1 MFKVITHSQQFHID
15 EVMAIALLDLYFLN
29 ENYSIIRA
37 NRKDIL
43 IDESKLNDKCFVI
56 DVGFEYNPELLNFDH
71 HQNSNDLCWND
82 GLPYSSCGLVWQ
94 WLKSKSLSNFIPNDV
109 IIVMEEKLIRKIDKH
124 DNGIELWDD
133 GNFISIY
140 NRKTDDSKIQD
151 IQFLKAVNAAKDYIE
166 NIVIDIKNNIK
177 ADQTILKYIKNS
189 DNIEDI
195 VIFNSNVPNGAVRV
209 SELTPKELVIIPRTK
224 HSWTIQSVPENSK
237 DIFSIKCP
245 SPISWRGLSDE
256 ELSNVSGIA
265 NMIFCHKNGYVTM
278 VNGSLDDAL
287 KVARIIIDNNKH
299 F

>member
-1 MFKVITHSQQFHID
+1 MFKVITHSQQFHTD
-15 EVMAIALLDLYFLN
+15 EVMAIALLDLYFLKD
-29 ENYSIIRA
+29 NYSIIRS

-43 IDESKLNDKCFVI
+43 IDEAKLNNKCFVI
-56 DVGFEYNPELLNFDH
+56 DIGFDYNPELLNFDH
-71 HQNSNDLCWND
+71 HQNSDNLCWDD
-82 GLPYSSCGLVWQ
+82 GLPYSSCGLIWQ
-94 WLKSKSLSNFIPNDV
+94 WLKGNSLSTFMSDD
-109 IIVMEEKLIRKIDKH
+109 IIAKMEEKLIKKIDKH

-140 NRKTDDSKIQD
+140 NRKTDDAKIQD
-151 IQFLKAVNAAKDYIE
+151 IQFSKALHAAKDYIE

-189 DNIEDI
+189 ENIEDI
-195 VIFNSNVPNGAVRV
+195 VIFNSNVPNGATRV
-209 SELTPKELVIIPRTK
+209 TELTSKQLVIIPRTK
-224 HSWTIQSVPENSK
+224 YSWTIQSVPKKSK

-256 ELSNVSGIA
+256 ELSMISGIP

-278 VNGSLDDAL
+278 VNGSLEDAL
-287 KVARIIIDNNKH
+287 NVARIIINNNKH